1 MEGEALGL
9 DPRRSDTSANDI
21 GLNWCLGGEGTPGA
35 ANDECDAL
43 DDTGLPTEGD
53 LVFSEFLASPA
64 DDAPGGEWIEV
75 HNVSSRALR
84 LSGLRLSVEG
94 DNLDFATDAP
104 ILPAGERLFVT
115 DREEL
120 IEMVGGFGM
129 LFPDLTLPS
138 DEGEMTLEVD
148 GETIAELSYE
158 RDAGWPVTDGIATS
172 LSRGAMVAVDVLSW
186 CSASEDSEIPGTY
199 RGTPGAPNAE
209 CPAVLDR
216 FPGAGDLVV
225 SEMMINAPGSD
236 DGGEWI
242 EIHSLIDADVS
253 LHGVTVTTDD
263 DEHTIAM
270 PSLTLP
276 ARGYVVLRNRPTEDL
291 PPVGTYHYDDA
302 IGLSNGDDV
311 LTLSMG
317 DETLD
322 RVAYDEDANWPFRSG
337 WSMNLTEGSDA
348 TSNDDAFAWCLSW
361 TQIEDNWNHRGTPG
375 MANDA
380 CGAEAGA
387 GIVERD
393 EFYGLA
399 ALDVVRLDISMNADE
414 LALLNTVRDHASD
427 PGAFDATFSADE
439 GDMRAA
445 TIEVRGATSRAIA
458 QKSWK
463 IRLLEGDWQEQQT
476 LNLNKHP
483 FDLTRLRNAL
493 AFDLLQGVPGVSS
506 LRTQFVNLFINGEDQ
521 GLFTQVEE
529 YGRRMLRHHGLD
541 ERGTLLKANLFI
553 FDAASADEHEAGMLE
568 GLEIEAGS
576 DMGGLITAL
585 DALHDSSR
593 SIDEVVAAHFDRE
606 NLLSFYAS
614 LYLLDNV
621 DSTTQNYALY
631 ATPQDPERWF
641 MMPWDY
647 DGAFDWYSQ
656 GVTVPRERWRHGLS
670 NWWNVSLFRR
680 FISVPANLEALL
692 ARVEELSVGALHTD
706 TVTSG
711 VMRLDAI
718 VAPYV
723 GALPDSA
730 PGNLPRGERAD
741 EVVRI
746 FDVTQRRAAEIATT
760 VERPTPVFQATTS
773 LGAGEWLV
781 TWSESV
787 DLQGDALTTTV
798 VLSGVD
804 CAIDR
809 GACMLD
815 ENILRRFE
823 GLSGTS
829 TVLTAADLD
838 GLDPGSYHI
847 NARPTDSGG
856 NWNAPFSQFWAPQV
870 TVEP

>member
-1 MEGEALGL
+1 MTRSVRSFLWLPLLGALACSDPAPGTEPEPELGPPPQMVVTEMLVDRDGPDEGNQWIELENQGDLPAVLDGLSIETDASRVTIETDVVVEPGARVIVASSRRALDADIAREVVVSVPGLSFAGDRDSILLRSASGTLVDRVDYADSTGWLIARELSMTLQPGSDGSANDVAGNWCLGDPTPGEVNSACPDESPRYAEPGDLVVTELMRSPSEESPEWVEIVNTASAPILLDRLLLRDASGEAEVDAAGRSLARGEYIVLREAGFDVEMAGQVVEYEGFRLSGTEDEFTVHVGDIEIDRVEWLEGAAWPDVEGEVLGL
-9 DPRRSDTSANDI
+9 DPRRSDASANDI

-64 DDAPGGEWIEV
+64 DDAPGGEWIEI

-94 DNLDFATDAP
+94 DDLDFATDAP

-172 LSRGAMVAVDVLSW
+172 LSRGAMVAFDVLSW
-186 CSASEDSEIPGTY
+186 CSATDDSDIPGTY

-209 CPAVLDR
+209 CPAILER
-216 FPGAGDLVV
+216 FPGTGDLVV

-253 LHGVTVTTDD
+253 LHGMTITTDD

-276 ARGYVVLRNRPTEDL
+276 ARGYVVLRNRPTEEL

-322 RVAYDEDANWPFRSG
+322 SVAYDEDANWPFRSG

-361 TQIEDNWNHRGTPG
+361 TRIEDDWNHRGTPG
-375 MANDA
+375 MANDG
-380 CGAEAGA
+380 CGADAGA
-387 GIVERD
+387 GVVERD
-393 EFYGLA
+393 DFY
-399 ALDVVRLDISMNADE
+399 ALDVPDVVRLDISMDADE

-445 TIEVRGATSRAIA
+445 TIEVR
-458 QKSWK
+458 
-463 IRLLEGDWQEQQT
+463 E
-476 LNLNKHP
+476 P
-483 FDLTRLRNAL
+483 
-493 AFDLLQGVPGVSS
+493 
-506 LRTQFVNLFINGEDQ
+506 
-521 GLFTQVEE
+521 
-529 YGRRMLRHHGLD
+529 
-541 ERGTLLKANLFI
+541 
-553 FDAASADEHEAGMLE
+553 
-568 GLEIEAGS
+568 
-576 DMGGLITAL
+576 
-585 DALHDSSR
+585 
-593 SIDEVVAAHFDRE
+593 
-606 NLLSFYAS
+606 
-614 LYLLDNV
+614 
-621 DSTTQNYALY
+621 
-631 ATPQDPERWF
+631 
-641 MMPWDY
+641 
-647 DGAFDWYSQ
+647 
-656 GVTVPRERWRHGLS
+656 PR
-670 NWWNVSLFRR
+670 
-680 FISVPANLEALL
+680 
-692 ARVEELSVGALHTD
+692 D
-706 TVTSG
+706 
-711 VMRLDAI
+711 
-718 VAPYV
+718 
-723 GALPDSA
+723 
-730 PGNLPRGERAD
+730 
-741 EVVRI
+741 
-746 FDVTQRRAAEIATT
+746 
-760 VERPTPVFQATTS
+760 
-773 LGAGEWLV
+773 
-781 TWSESV
+781 
-787 DLQGDALTTTV
+787 
-798 VLSGVD
+798 
-804 CAIDR
+804 
-809 GACMLD
+809 
-815 ENILRRFE
+815 LRRKRAGKFALWKAIGSISE
-823 GLSGTS
+823 RSTS
-829 TVLTAADLD
+829 TST
-838 GLDPGSYHI
+838 PS
-847 NARPTDSGG
+847 T
-856 NWNAPFSQFWAPQV
+856 
-870 TVEP
+870 